1 MSMTAPRRHV
11 LVRFRSATAA
21 HLNRSERGISFVIF
35 ALAIV
40 VLLGMVAVGIDGGR
54 LYDERRQAQN
64 AADHAALAAA
74 FAACT
79 STSTDPAVLL
89 ATAGAAGLASAD
101 ENGYDDHR
109 TTNDV
114 TVTLAPGSTA
124 AENRYQARV

>member
-1 MSMTAPRRHV
+1 MSMTPPRRHV
-11 LVRFRSATAA
+11 LVRFRSATVA
-21 HLNRSERGISFVIF
+21 HLNRSERGITFILF

-89 ATAGAAGLASAD
+89 ATAVAAGLASAD
-101 ENGYDDHR
+101 ENGYDANGPD
-109 TTNDV
+109 TDLT
-114 TVTLAPGSTA
+114 
-124 AENRYQARV
+124 